1 MFRIHRNHM
10 SHALS
15 DQLYKEIY
23 NVNTWEDSDHLWFK
37 KEDRNISGDQ
47 IKKVLKEGS
56 IIEYNLEND
65 MRRVLLKDDK
75 GVCVV
80 VDLDTHHVI
89 TTFTDAQ
96 SSGNINPKKYIFGL
110 G

>member
-1 MFRIHRNHM
+1 M

-56 IIEYNLEND
+56 IIEYNL
-65 MRRVLLKDDK
+65 
-75 GVCVV
+75 
-80 VDLDTHHVI
+80 
-89 TTFTDAQ
+89 
-96 SSGNINPKKYIFGL
+96 
-110 G
+110 